1 MTNIMIESPICGLT
15 RTSTKDQDG
24 ESTLFALKGY
34 AERNGFTFQ
43 EIYFDRGYSGCN
55 TDRPAYQRML
65 EDMRTGKFKTLI
77 VPKLD
82 RLGRSIA
89 NLVDL
94 MGELKNKKIRLISL
108 GDGVDTAQDDP
119 MTRAF
124 WQMLGVFAELEAEM
138 IRMRVKAGH
147 EVAKANGQHIGRPKG
162 SGDKRKRSVSGYQLR
177 YKGTT
182 PEQRKLGKRG
192 I

>member
-1 MTNIMIESPICGLT
+1 MTNMRIESPVVGLT

-24 ESTLFALKGY
+24 ESTLFALKGF
-34 AERNGFTFQ
+34 AEKNGLSYQ
-43 EIYFDRGYSGCN
+43 EMYFDRGYSGRSV
-55 TDRPAYQRML
+55 DRPAYQRML
-65 EDMRTGKFKTLI
+65 EDMRSGRFKTLV

-89 NLVDL
+89 NLLDL
-94 MGELKNKKIRLISL
+94 MSELKNRKIRLISL

-138 IRMRVKAGH
+138 IRTRVRAGH
-147 EVAKANGQHIGRPKG
+147 EAARASGQHIGRPKG
-162 SGDKRKRSVSGYQLR
+162 STDKRKRSVSGYHLR
-177 YKGTT
+177 YARTT
-182 PEQRKLGKRG
+182 PEQRKLGPRG
-192 I
+192 K